1 MGCRCH
7 PGAFRR
13 TVVEKHTMTLS
24 RRALLS
30 ASLALPLAMP
40 ALRRAAADPVA
51 QLALLHMNDFHSKHE
66 GTDAGSASCRTD
78 KPCLGGSA
86 RLAGAMAMG
95 RRDATADG
103 RAVLQ
108 LDGGDQFMGSLFYTA
123 HKGRA
128 ESAVQRVI
136 GTEAMTLGN
145 HEFDNGPAV
154 LADYAKTLAFPLL
167 SANLDFSKEPLLAG
181 LVKPYTVIERGG
193 ARIGIIGV
201 TTETTPQLSSPGP
214 TVAFRS
220 ATEAVERNIAALR
233 AERPTTII
241 VLSHLG
247 FTEDQKLAAAVPG
260 IDVIVGAHSHTLLA
274 NRLSGAESPH
284 PTLVDSP
291 DRAVRIVQAACY
303 GRYLGRLDLDLTGE
317 GRVAAHAGE
326 VREITPDI
334 APDEKVAAIVA
345 EYAAPLEGWRRR
357 PVGTLAEALS
367 LQGCREGE
375 CAIGNLMA
383 EAMLAAE
390 PTAEVAVT
398 NGGGLRAGLPAG
410 TVTWGDVLTVLPFS
424 NTLASLTIRGGALR
438 QALENGL
445 SLVGQNAGR
454 FPQVAG
460 MRFTFDAA
468 APAGQRVR
476 DVQVRLDGR
485 FMPLDP
491 DRAYRVVTNNFM
503 RRGGDG
509 YVPFQKDALEAYDAG
524 PALEDTLV
532 KYMETHPNGSWAP
545 DGRVARSP

>member
-1 MGCRCH
+1 
-7 PGAFRR
+7 
-13 TVVEKHTMTLS
+13 MTLS

-30 ASLALPLAMP
+30 ASLAVPMAAALPLP
-40 ALRRAAADPVA
+40 AIRRAQADAAA
-51 QLALLHMNDFHSKHE
+51 RLALLHMNDFHSKHE
-66 GTDAGSASCRTD
+66 GTDAGSASCRID

-95 RRDATADG
+95 RREATAEG
-103 RAVLQ
+103 RSVLQ

-128 ESAVQRVI
+128 EAAVQRVL

-145 HEFDNGPAV
+145 HEFDNGPGV
-154 LADYAKTLAFPLL
+154 LADYAKSLAFPLL
-167 SANLDFSKEPLLAG
+167 SANLDFSNEPLLAG

-214 TVAFRS
+214 TVKFNS
-220 ATEAVERNIAALR
+220 AAEAVARNIAALQ
-233 AERPTTII
+233 AERPATIL

-247 FTEDQKLAAAVPG
+247 FAEDQKLAAAVPG
-260 IDVIVGAHSHTLLA
+260 IDVIIGAHSHTLLA
-274 NRLSGAESPH
+274 NGLAGAESPH

-303 GRYLGRLDLDLTGE
+303 GRYLGRLDLDLNAD
-317 GRVAAHAGE
+317 GRVAAHGGE

-334 APDEKVAAIVA
+334 PADEAVAAIVA
-345 EYAAPLEGWRRR
+345 EYAAPLESWRRR
-357 PVGTLAEALS
+357 PVATLAEALS

-390 PTAEVAVT
+390 PTAEIAVT

-424 NTLASLTIRGGALR
+424 NTLANLTLRGGALR
-438 QALENGL
+438 QALENGI

-460 MRFTFDAA
+460 MRFAFDPA

-485 FMPLDP
+485 FVPLDP

-509 YVPFQKDALEAYDAG
+509 YVSFQKDALEAYDAG

-532 KYMETHPNGSWAP
+532 NYLEQHPNGSWAP
-545 DGRVARSP
+545 DGRVARAS